1 MYMSYSHAEPGVY
14 TNQFPME
21 QGWGCA
27 QLPVTGGNVI
37 GAEHYQ
43 PSGGYM
49 FNAESENLE
58 AAWKAYRAV
67 FADVDMLAEYYEQ
80 GYGVSTVPA
89 AIEKANPA
97 QCFIDNPDLLICD
110 TDKVYPMTPHES
122 NVDADIA
129 SGLKDLT
136 DRYNAALDAGIA
148 EGIGSEIKIDHFD
161 PMNP

>member
-80 GYGVSTVPA
+80 EVEAATKNLTTAMEPAVIILLAVVVGGVVG
-89 AIEKANPA
+89 AI
-97 QCFIDNPDLLICD
+97 
-110 TDKVYPMTPHES
+110 VMPMMQIYS
-122 NVDADIA
+122 M
-129 SGLKDLT
+129 
-136 DRYNAALDAGIA
+136 AG
-148 EGIGSEIKIDHFD
+148 
-161 PMNP
+161 